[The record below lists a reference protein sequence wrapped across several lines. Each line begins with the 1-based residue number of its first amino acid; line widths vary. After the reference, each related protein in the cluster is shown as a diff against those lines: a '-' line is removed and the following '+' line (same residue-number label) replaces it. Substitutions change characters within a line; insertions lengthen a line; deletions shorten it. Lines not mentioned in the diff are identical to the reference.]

1 MEDIAYS
8 NVNKNS
14 TKLPQLDNKSVWA
27 GILMFRL
34 FLALNN
40 QTMQHPDESYQSVDV
55 AYD

>member
-14 TKLPQLDNKSVWA
+14 TKLPQLDNKSVSA

-34 FLALNN
+34 FLAVNN